1 MNKKIIL
8 LLIFFLTINC
18 SFNSQSKFWTKE
30 TKIKVEKNSN
40 INEIFKK
47 DKIFEKELNPSLKIK
62 LSDKLIENSFI
73 GNLDNNNGRTNYNG
87 NLKKSSRFKFSRI
100 DNFDF
105 TEPEIIFNKNNIIFF
120 DNKGSILKFDEKSKL
135 VCKHVQDDEN
145 NT

>member
-8 LLIFFLTINC
+8 LLIFFLTVNC

-105 TEPEIIFNKNNIIFF
+105 TEPEIIFSKNNIIFF
-120 DNKGSILKFDEKSKL
+120 DNKGSILKFDEKSNL
-135 VCKHVQDDEN
+135 
-145 NT
+145 

>member
-105 TEPEIIFNKNNIIFF
+105 TEPELSLIHI
-120 DNKGSILKFDEKSKL
+120 
-135 VCKHVQDDEN
+135 
-145 NT
+145 

>member
-8 LLIFFLTINC
+8 LLIFFLTVNC

-105 TEPEIIFNKNNIIFF
+105 TEPEIIFSKNNIIFF
-120 DNKGSILKFDEKSKL
+120 DNKCSILKFD
-135 VCKHVQDDEN
+135 
-145 NT
+145 